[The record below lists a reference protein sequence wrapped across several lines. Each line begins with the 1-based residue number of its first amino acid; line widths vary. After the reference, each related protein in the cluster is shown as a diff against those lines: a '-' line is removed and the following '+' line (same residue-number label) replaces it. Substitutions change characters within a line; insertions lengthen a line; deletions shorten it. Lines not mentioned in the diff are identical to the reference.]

1 MRVEVDMSELSD
13 LARILMNEA
22 PKQAVSAA
30 RRVTQAEG
38 RGVKSRAQAN
48 APKGRPWLSS
58 QGIRMKSFNNPDSVA
73 TNVFTVPDPEGR
85 DVGFYQEYGTSR
97 NPPVGFMQAAI
108 APAEQSY
115 PPAVLAAI
123 DPFAKAGGD
132 DGGGGDE

>member
-1 MRVEVDMSELSD
+1 VKIEIDMSELTALGRQLVQD
-13 LARILMNEA
+13 APRQARA
-22 PKQAVSAA
+22 AA
-30 RRVTQAEG
+30 RSATQREG
-38 RGVKSRAQAN
+38 RAVKSRARAG
-48 APKGRPWLSS
+48 APRETGWLAS
-58 QGIRMKSFNNPDSVA
+58 QGIRMKSFNNPDNVA
-73 TNVFTVPDPEGR
+73 TNIFTVPNPKGR

-123 DPFAKAGGD
+123 DPFGAPGS